1 MYFNGGVNMNIE
13 LMVSFS
19 INNDGEYEN
28 IIGRIIK
35 IDSTSDSASVLLSDG
50 TIIDNINM
58 SDLNFIF

>member
-1 MYFNGGVNMNIE
+1 MNIE

-28 IIGRIIK
+28 IVGRIIK
-35 IDSTSDSASVLLSDG
+35 VDSTSDSASILLSDG
-50 TIIDNINM
+50 TIVDNINM